1 MIKSIAIDDPNI
13 FSICK
18 NSLDKCGVIIYPTD
32 TLYGFGVDARNENA
46 IKKINTD
53 GQIVEHLDREEY
65 IRLSTPSKA
74 TIGMIKSYFD
84 KYAVWSFNKFMALNS
99 SYYDQY
105 KALEPE
111 VYLESK

>member
-1 MIKSIAIDDPNI
+1 MIIDATAPEEPKLSMLLSNLISSDYKITTN
-13 FSICK
+13 
-18 NSLDKCGVIIYPTD
+18 NVT
-32 TLYGFGVDARNENA
+32 NA

-74 TIGMIKSYFD
+74 TIGMIKSYFN
-84 KYAVWSFNKFMALNS
+84 KFARWSFNKFLALNS

-105 KALEPE
+105 QALEPE

>member
-1 MIKSIAIDDPNI
+1 
-13 FSICK
+13 
-18 NSLDKCGVIIYPTD
+18 
-32 TLYGFGVDARNENA
+32 
-46 IKKINTD
+46 
-53 GQIVEHLDREEY
+53 
-65 IRLSTPSKA
+65 
-74 TIGMIKSYFD
+74 MIKSYFD